1 MPETPSNDPAND
13 SSSDPTPEKKAPADP
28 LDRSKMSF
36 SAHLEE
42 LRVAI
47 FKSLAALAI
56 GTGLGLL
63 LGFSAV
69 DYIQEPLRDSLESF
83 YRSQAEKDNL
93 VRLEE
98 KQAAGETV
106 PDDLAATAKRMADE
120 GLVPDFLLVDPL
132 DLARILDQASPPEKD
147 IATTRKDL
155 VKLPIYKPLEKDH
168 RLKLVSLSGQEPFMV
183 YVKASLVVGAL
194 ISSPFIFFFIWDFV
208 AAGLY
213 KHERKYIFLP
223 MSLGLFFAGAA
234 LAFFV
239 AIGYVLEF
247 LFWFN
252 AQMGINPTPRISEWI
267 GFVLILPLGF
277 GISFQLPLVMLFLD
291 RINVFSVEVY
301 LAKWRVAVL
310 VIAVLSMF
318 LTPADPGSM
327 LLMGIPLVILYFGG
341 IGLCHYMPR
350 SKVASG
356 SAEG

>member
-1 MPETPSNDPAND
+1 MPESHPNDPAPAD
-13 SSSDPTPEKKAPADP
+13 KPPADP

-42 LRVAI
+42 LRTAI

-69 DYIQEPLRDSLESF
+69 DYIQEPLRDSLETF
-83 YRSQAEKDNL
+83 YRGQAEKDNL
-93 VRLEE
+93 TRLQE
-98 KQAAGETV
+98 KQQAGEKV
-106 PDDLAATAKRMADE
+106 PDDLAATAEQMADE
-120 GLVPDFLLVDPL
+120 GLVPDFLLVDPQ
-132 DLARILDQASPPEKD
+132 DLARILGQTPPAEKD
-147 IATTRKDL
+147 IATTRDDL
-155 VKLPIYKPLEKDH
+155 VKLPIYKPLEKDS
-168 RLKLVSLSGQEPFMV
+168 RLKLISLSGQEPFMV

-194 ISSPFIFFFIWDFV
+194 ISSPFIFYFIWDFV

-213 KHERKYIFLP
+213 KHERKYIYIFLP

-341 IGLCHYMPR
+341 IGLCHYMPSTASDTAAK
-350 SKVASG
+350 SKPANS
-356 SAEG
+356 